1 MSSKMILK
9 LSAIGM
15 AVSIM
20 AGCANQLNVPSSTR
34 VKVYE
39 NPNSKYT
46 QSKVLVPGE
55 KFSEKS
61 NFVIVDVSNSEQSE
75 LVRFVADNGSYVEV
89 LVSVVAKIKDDPKS
103 IDTVANEITPS
114 ILDSRGIPFE
124 NAWGIYGSN
133 AVKSAVVNFFN
144 KSENQNITSSTSISL
159 EKEIK
164 DSVANTPVEIKNVSV
179 LRNIIKKPLDNHNQF
194 NKDYQKDVKH
204 HKYHKTK

>member
-179 LRNIIKKPLDNHNQF
+179 LRNIIKKTIRQS
-194 NKDYQKDVKH
+194 
-204 HKYHKTK
+204 

>member
-144 KSENQNITSSTSISL
+144 KSENQNITSSTSLSL

-179 LRNIIKKPLDNHNQF
+179 LRNIIKKPLENHNQF